1 MKRYR
6 NINIEVVSNGFIG
19 TVGCQRVIAE
29 STDKVLELLKKY
41 FDDPDQMEK
50 ELFKNHLSLNQ
61 PVPVPTSEPPGI
73 GLEPVRNVEECG
85 SQCPPS
91 INEARRR

>member
-41 FDDPDQMEK
+41 FDDPVLMEK
-50 ELFKNHLSLNQ
+50 DLFENHLSLNQ
-61 PVPVPTSEPPGI
+61 PVPAPGQPETVRGTEPNRTVSSP
-73 GLEPVRNVEECG
+73 
-85 SQCPPS
+85 QCPPPIES
-91 INEARRR
+91 ERRRE